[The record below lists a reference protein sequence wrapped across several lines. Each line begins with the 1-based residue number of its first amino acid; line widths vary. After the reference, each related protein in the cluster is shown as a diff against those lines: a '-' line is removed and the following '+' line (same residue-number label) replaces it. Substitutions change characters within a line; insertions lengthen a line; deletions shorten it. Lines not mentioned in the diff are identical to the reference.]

1 MVEGVKEKQSI
12 VCPTS
17 IVSSE
22 LGLGAKAKGREGGGV
37 RSLG

>member
-12 VCPTS
+12 VCPTL

-22 LGLGAKAKGREGGGV
+22 LGLGAKGEGEGGV